1 MTKYFRLAA
10 AIIVAL
16 TFVAPVAAADEPSEV
31 ESPDAEQ
38 QAAEAYSEASEAYAA
53 GQFDRAAELLDLAFD
68 YDPDL
73 IYRYNQLL
81 AYLGMADYEAGIA
94 LLDEYQEVM
103 EKDARFDDI
112 GELREEFEEA
122 IAEREPRDEAREEQQ
137 LEEPAAISTPPTTT
151 DEDED
156 SGNILGWTMV
166 GSGSALL
173 AGGLVVGSG
182 VLIGDQIDRIEGS
195 RTAESQQQIYGG
207 ESIDRQDDL
216 DTLRTHRILSAV
228 LLSVGAVASATG
240 GLLLWRSS
248 SSTDDTT
255 SSLRLDPMLDDDRR
269 GAVLHGRF

>member
-16 TFVAPVAAADEPSEV
+16 TFIAPTAAADEPAQV

-94 LLDEYQEVM
+94 LLDEYQKAM

-122 IAEREPRDEAREEQQ
+122 IAEREPRDEARQEQQ
-137 LEEPAAISTPPTTT
+137 LEEPAAISAPPTTT
-151 DEDED
+151 DEAED
-156 SGNILGWTMV
+156 SGNLLGWTMV

-173 AGGLVVGSG
+173 AGGLVIGSG

-207 ESIDRQDDL
+207 EPIDRQDDL